1 MRVTR
6 EQAAENRD
14 RVLDAAGLLFCQQGF
29 DAVGVAEVMKAA
41 GLTHGGFYGQFASKD
56 DLAVEVCA
64 RVAERSAARWEHLK
78 NLNGDEPLAAIVA
91 SYLST
96 RHRNEAGSGCLM
108 STLAGDVARKGGAVR
123 ATFTT
128 GVRRL
133 LGVMTSVMPG
143 RAERARREAAL
154 ATMAGLVGAVV
165 LSRAVDDAALSE
177 EILAAAR
184 KAFGAAAEP
193 PIEDAGS
200 IDGPRDVAA

>member
-14 RVLDAAGLLFCQQGF
+14 RVLDAAGLLFCQHGF
-29 DAVGVAEVMKAA
+29 DNVGVAEIMKAA

-56 DLAVEVCA
+56 DLAVKVCA

-78 NLNGDEPLAAIVA
+78 DLNSEEPLAAIVA

-108 STLAGDVARKGGAVR
+108 STLAGDVPRKGGAVR
-123 ATFTT
+123 ATFTA

-143 RAERARREAAL
+143 GAERARREAAL

-165 LSRAVDDAALSE
+165 LSRAVDDAALSD

-184 KAFGAAAEP
+184 KAFGAAVDPLEA
-193 PIEDAGS
+193 PIAV
-200 IDGPRDVAA
+200 DVTREAAA